1 MFGSEAGS
9 SSELPSQ
16 DMLPPSA
23 NQPVREQEA
32 DANVELETDNI
43 RDWLRSISATMVSIK
58 ASFDKSSKQK
68 KRKKDKRTPEH
79 EFSSAEER

>member
-1 MFGSEAGS
+1 MFESEAGS

-23 NQPVREQEA
+23 NQPVREPEA
-32 DANVELETDNI
+32 DAAVELETDDI
-43 RDWLRSISATMVSIK
+43 RDWLCTISDTMVSLK

-68 KRKKDKRTPEH
+68 KRKKARAPEH
-79 EFSSAEER
+79 EYSSAKER

>member
-1 MFGSEAGS
+1 MFESEAGS

-23 NQPVREQEA
+23 NQPVREPEA
-32 DANVELETDNI
+32 DAAVELETDDI
-43 RDWLRSISATMVSIK
+43 RDWLRTISDTMVSIK

>member
-1 MFGSEAGS
+1 MFESEAGS

-23 NQPVREQEA
+23 NRPVREPEA

-43 RDWLRSISATMVSIK
+43 RDWLRSLLLW
-58 ASFDKSSKQK
+58 FL
-68 KRKKDKRTPEH
+68 
-79 EFSSAEER
+79 

>member
-1 MFGSEAGS
+1 MDTIDVFESEAGS

-23 NQPVREQEA
+23 NRPVREPEA

-43 RDWLRSISATMVSIK
+43 RDWLRSLLLW
-58 ASFDKSSKQK
+58 FL
-68 KRKKDKRTPEH
+68 
-79 EFSSAEER
+79 